1 MVDKKTYYVCVAVAT
16 VWTSY
21 DSCREID
28 DNATSVPVKLD
39 KWLEQLTY
47 TRRLEL
53 CEKNL
58 VQTQLLLGEE
68 VYVTERKGKWAKI
81 VIPSQFS
88 SKDERGYPGW
98 VPSHQL
104 ISQAEYS
111 PLNKPTA
118 VVTAAIATLQLA
130 EEALQISYQT
140 QLPLLKEDKEWL
152 EVQTPVG
159 SGKIKRQ
166 DAVVIEDRNR
176 KATKGTGDMII
187 AAGEQFLNLP
197 YLWGGMSAW
206 GYDCSGFAY
215 ATHKANGYLIPRDAT
230 DQARGGKEVGLD
242 SIQPGDLLFFAY
254 EKGKGSIHHVG
265 ICYGN
270 GKMLHSP
277 KTGKTVELIELK
289 GTLYEEELCA
299 ARRYY

>member
-230 DQARGGKEVGLD
+230 DQARRGKEVVLD
-242 SIQPGDLLFFAY
+242 SIQPGDLLFFAH
-254 EKGKGSIHHVG
+254 EKGEGSIHHVG
-265 ICYGN
+265 IYYGN

>member
-1 MVDKKTYYVCVAVAT
+1 VVDKKTYYVCVAVAT

-230 DQARGGKEVGLD
+230 DQARRGKEVGLD
-242 SIQPGDLLFFAY
+242 SIQPGDLLFFAH
-254 EKGKGSIHHVG
+254 EKGEGSIHHVG
-265 ICYGN
+265 IWYGN

>member
-1 MVDKKTYYVCVAVAT
+1 MDKKTYYVCVAVAT

-98 VPSHQL
+98 VPSYQL

-230 DQARGGKEVGLD
+230 DQARRGKEVGLD

-265 ICYGN
+265 IWYGN

>member
-1 MVDKKTYYVCVAVAT
+1 MAT

-21 DSCREID
+21 DSSREID
-28 DNATSVPVKLD
+28 DNAISVPVKLD

-53 CEKNL
+53 CEENL

-68 VYVTERKGKWAKI
+68 VYVTEIKGKWAKI

-104 ISQAEYS
+104 ISQAEYF

-118 VVTAAIATLQLA
+118 VVSATIATLHLA

-159 SGKIKRQ
+159 SGRIKRQ

-176 KATKGTGDMII
+176 KVTKGTGDMII

-230 DQARGGKEVGLD
+230 DQARQGKEVGLA
-242 SIQPGDLLFFAY
+242 SIQPGDLLFFAH
-254 EKGKGSIHHVG
+254 EKGEGSIHHVG
-265 ICYGN
+265 IYYGK

>member
-1 MVDKKTYYVCVAVAT
+1 MDKKTYYVCVAVAT

-176 KATKGTGDMII
+176 KATKGTGGMII

-230 DQARGGKEVGLD
+230 DQARRGKEVGLD
-242 SIQPGDLLFFAY
+242 SIQPGDLLFFAH
-254 EKGKGSIHHVG
+254 EKGEGSIHHVG
-265 ICYGN
+265 IWYGN

-277 KTGKTVELIELK
+277 KTGKTVEIIELK

>member
-1 MVDKKTYYVCVAVAT
+1 MDKKTYYVCVAVAT

-230 DQARGGKEVGLD
+230 DQARRGKEVGLD
-242 SIQPGDLLFFAY
+242 SIQPGDLLFFAH
-254 EKGKGSIHHVG
+254 EKGEGSIHNVG
-265 ICYGN
+265 IWYGN

>member
-1 MVDKKTYYVCVAVAT
+1 MDKKTYYVCVAVAT

-230 DQARGGKEVGLD
+230 DQARRGKEVGLD
-242 SIQPGDLLFFAY
+242 SIQPGDLLFFAH
-254 EKGKGSIHHVG
+254 EKGEGSIHHVG
-265 ICYGN
+265 IYYGN

>member
-1 MVDKKTYYVCVAVAT
+1 VDKKTYYVCVAVAT

-230 DQARGGKEVGLD
+230 DQARRGKEVGLD
-242 SIQPGDLLFFAY
+242 SIQPGDLLFFAH
-254 EKGKGSIHHVG
+254 EKGEGSIHHVG
-265 ICYGN
+265 IYYGN

>member
-1 MVDKKTYYVCVAVAT
+1 VDKKTYYVCVAVAT

>member
-230 DQARGGKEVGLD
+230 DQARRGKEVGLD
-242 SIQPGDLLFFAY
+242 SIQPGDLLFFAH
-254 EKGKGSIHHVG
+254 EKGEGSIHHVG
-265 ICYGN
+265 IWYGN

>member
-1 MVDKKTYYVCVAVAT
+1 MDKKAYYVCVAVAT

-21 DSCREID
+21 DSSREID
-28 DNATSVPVKLD
+28 DNAISFPVKLD

-68 VYVTERKGKWAKI
+68 VYVTELKGKWAKI

-98 VPSHQL
+98 VPFHQL

-118 VVTAAIATLQLA
+118 VVSAAIATLQLA
-130 EEALQISYQT
+130 EETLQISYQT

-159 SGKIKRQ
+159 TGRIKRQ

-176 KATKGTGDMII
+176 KTTKGTGDMII

-230 DQARGGKEVGLD
+230 DQARKGKEVGLE

-265 ICYGN
+265 ICYGR

>member
-1 MVDKKTYYVCVAVAT
+1 MDKKTYYVCVAVAT

-230 DQARGGKEVGLD
+230 DQARRGKEVGLD
-242 SIQPGDLLFFAY
+242 SIQPGDLLFFAH
-254 EKGKGSIHHVG
+254 EKGEGSIHHVG
-265 ICYGN
+265 IYYGN

-277 KTGKTVELIELK
+277 KTGKTVEIIELK

>member
-1 MVDKKTYYVCVAVAT
+1 MDKKTYYVCVAVAT

-21 DSCREID
+21 NSCREID

-230 DQARGGKEVGLD
+230 DQARRGKEVGLD
-242 SIQPGDLLFFAY
+242 SIQPGDLLFFAH
-254 EKGKGSIHHVG
+254 EKGEGSIHHVG
-265 ICYGN
+265 IYYGN

>member
-1 MVDKKTYYVCVAVAT
+1 MDKKTYYVCVAVAT

-215 ATHKANGYLIPRDAT
+215 ATHKANGYLIPRDAI
-230 DQARGGKEVGLD
+230 DQARRGKEVGLD
-242 SIQPGDLLFFAY
+242 SIQPGDLLFFAH
-254 EKGKGSIHHVG
+254 EKGEGSIHHVG
-265 ICYGN
+265 IWYGN

>member
-1 MVDKKTYYVCVAVAT
+1 MDKKTYYVCVAVAT

-230 DQARGGKEVGLD
+230 DQARRGKEVGLD
-242 SIQPGDLLFFAY
+242 SIQPGDLLFFAH
-254 EKGKGSIHHVG
+254 EKGEGSIHHVG

>member
-1 MVDKKTYYVCVAVAT
+1 MDKKTYYVCVAVAT

-21 DSCREID
+21 DSSREID
-28 DNATSVPVKLD
+28 DNAISVPVKLD

-53 CEKNL
+53 CEGNL

-68 VYVTERKGKWAKI
+68 VYVTEMKGKWAKI

-104 ISQAEYS
+104 ISQAEYF

-118 VVTAAIATLQLA
+118 VVSATIATLHLA

-159 SGKIKRQ
+159 SGRIKRQ

-176 KATKGTGDMII
+176 KVTKGTGDMII

-230 DQARGGKEVGLD
+230 DQARQGKEVGLA
-242 SIQPGDLLFFAY
+242 SIQPGDLLFFAH
-254 EKGKGSIHHVG
+254 EKGEGSIHHVG
-265 ICYGN
+265 IYYGK

>member
-1 MVDKKTYYVCVAVAT
+1 VDKKTYYVCVAVAT

-130 EEALQISYQT
+130 EEALQVSYQT

-230 DQARGGKEVGLD
+230 DQARRGKEVGLD
-242 SIQPGDLLFFAY
+242 SIQPGDLLFFAH
-254 EKGKGSIHHVG
+254 EKGEGSIHHVG
-265 ICYGN
+265 IWYGN

>member
-1 MVDKKTYYVCVAVAT
+1 MDKKTYYVCVAVAT

-176 KATKGTGDMII
+176 KATKGTGDVII

-230 DQARGGKEVGLD
+230 DQARRGKEVGLD
-242 SIQPGDLLFFAY
+242 SIQPGDLLFFAH
-254 EKGKGSIHHVG
+254 EKGEGSIHHVG
-265 ICYGN
+265 IYYGK

>member
-1 MVDKKTYYVCVAVAT
+1 MDKKTYYVCVAVAT

-159 SGKIKRQ
+159 RGKIKRQ

-230 DQARGGKEVGLD
+230 DQARRGKEVGLD
-242 SIQPGDLLFFAY
+242 SIQPGDLLFFAH
-254 EKGKGSIHHVG
+254 EKGEGSIHHVG
-265 ICYGN
+265 IWYGN

>member
-1 MVDKKTYYVCVAVAT
+1 
-16 VWTSY
+16 
-21 DSCREID
+21 
-28 DNATSVPVKLD
+28 
-39 KWLEQLTY
+39 
-47 TRRLEL
+47 
-53 CEKNL
+53 
-58 VQTQLLLGEE
+58 
-68 VYVTERKGKWAKI
+68 
-81 VIPSQFS
+81 
-88 SKDERGYPGW
+88 
-98 VPSHQL
+98 
-104 ISQAEYS
+104 
-111 PLNKPTA
+111 LNKPTA
-118 VVTAAIATLQLA
+118 VVSATIATLHLA
-130 EEALQISYQT
+130 EKALQISYQT

-176 KATKGTGDMII
+176 KATKGTGGMII

-230 DQARGGKEVGLD
+230 DQARRGKEVGLD
-242 SIQPGDLLFFAY
+242 SIQPGDLLFFAH
-254 EKGKGSIHHVG
+254 EKGEGSIHHVG
-265 ICYGN
+265 IWYGN

-277 KTGKTVELIELK
+277 KTGKTVEIIELK

>member
-1 MVDKKTYYVCVAVAT
+1 MAT

-230 DQARGGKEVGLD
+230 DQARRGKEVGLD
-242 SIQPGDLLFFAY
+242 SIQPGDLLFFAH
-254 EKGKGSIHHVG
+254 EKGEGSIHHVG
-265 ICYGN
+265 IYYGN

>member
-1 MVDKKTYYVCVAVAT
+1 MDKKTYYVCVAVAT

-53 CEKNL
+53 CEKNS

-230 DQARGGKEVGLD
+230 DQARRGKEVGLD
-242 SIQPGDLLFFAY
+242 SIQPGDLLFFAH
-254 EKGKGSIHHVG
+254 EKGEGSIHHVG
-265 ICYGN
+265 IYYGN

>member
-1 MVDKKTYYVCVAVAT
+1 MDKKTYYVCVAVAT

-242 SIQPGDLLFFAY
+242 SIQRGDLLFFAY

>member
-1 MVDKKTYYVCVAVAT
+1 MAT

-176 KATKGTGDMII
+176 KATKGTGDVII

-230 DQARGGKEVGLD
+230 DQARRGKEVGLD
-242 SIQPGDLLFFAY
+242 SIQPGDLLFFAH
-254 EKGKGSIHHVG
+254 EKGEGSIHHVG
-265 ICYGN
+265 IYYGK

>member
-1 MVDKKTYYVCVAVAT
+1 MDKKTYYVCVAVAT

-53 CEKNL
+53 CEKNS

>member
-1 MVDKKTYYVCVAVAT
+1 VVDKKTYYVCVAVAT

>member
-1 MVDKKTYYVCVAVAT
+1 VVDKKTYYVCVAVAT

-230 DQARGGKEVGLD
+230 DQARRGKEVGLD
-242 SIQPGDLLFFAY
+242 SIQPGDLLFFAH
-254 EKGKGSIHHVG
+254 EKGEGSIHHVG
-265 ICYGN
+265 IYYGN

>member
-215 ATHKANGYLIPRDAT
+215 ATHKANGYLIPRDAI
-230 DQARGGKEVGLD
+230 DQARRGKEVGLD
-242 SIQPGDLLFFAY
+242 SIQPGDLLFFAH
-254 EKGKGSIHHVG
+254 EKGEGSIHHVG
-265 ICYGN
+265 IWYGN

>member
-1 MVDKKTYYVCVAVAT
+1 VVDKKLYYVCVAVAT

-21 DSCREID
+21 DSSREID
-28 DNATSVPVKLD
+28 DHATSVPVKLD

-47 TRRLEL
+47 TPRLEL

-68 VYVTERKGKWAKI
+68 VYVTEMKDKWAKI

-88 SKDERGYPGW
+88 LKDERGYPGW
-98 VPSHQL
+98 VPFHQL
-104 ISQAEYS
+104 ISQAEYY
-111 PLNKPTA
+111 PLHGATA
-118 VVTAAIATLQLA
+118 VVSSTIATLQLA
-130 EEALQISYQT
+130 KESLQISYQT
-140 QLPLLKEDKEWL
+140 QLPLLKEEKGWL

-159 SGKIKRQ
+159 NGRIKRQ
-166 DAVVIEDRNR
+166 DAVVIGNRNR
-176 KATKGTGDMII
+176 KVTQGTGDMII
-187 AAGEQFLNLP
+187 AAGEKFLNLP

-230 DQARGGKEVGLD
+230 DQAGQGKEVGLA
-242 SIQPGDLLFFAY
+242 SIQPGDLLFFAH

-265 ICYGN
+265 IYYGN

>member
-1 MVDKKTYYVCVAVAT
+1 MDKKTYYVCVAVAT

-118 VVTAAIATLQLA
+118 VVTVAIATLQLA

-230 DQARGGKEVGLD
+230 DQARRGKEVGLD
-242 SIQPGDLLFFAY
+242 SIQPGDLLFFAH
-254 EKGKGSIHHVG
+254 EKGEGSIHHVG
-265 ICYGN
+265 IWYGN

>member
-111 PLNKPTA
+111 PLNKPTV

-130 EEALQISYQT
+130 EEALQVSYQT

-230 DQARGGKEVGLD
+230 DQARRGKEVGLD
-242 SIQPGDLLFFAY
+242 SIQPGDLLFFAH
-254 EKGKGSIHHVG
+254 EKGEGSIHHVG
-265 ICYGN
+265 IWYGN

>member
-1 MVDKKTYYVCVAVAT
+1 MDKKTYYVCVAVAT

>member
-1 MVDKKTYYVCVAVAT
+1 MDKKTYYVCVAVAT

-206 GYDCSGFAY
+206 GYDCSGFVY

-230 DQARGGKEVGLD
+230 DQARRGKEVGLD

-254 EKGKGSIHHVG
+254 EKAKGSIHHVG
-265 ICYGN
+265 IVR
-270 GKMLHSP
+270 P
-277 KTGKTVELIELK
+277 
-289 GTLYEEELCA
+289 
-299 ARRYY
+299 

>member
-1 MVDKKTYYVCVAVAT
+1 MDKKTYYVCVAVAT

-118 VVTAAIATLQLA
+118 VVTATIATLQLA

-230 DQARGGKEVGLD
+230 DQARRGKEVGLD
-242 SIQPGDLLFFAY
+242 SIQPGDLLFFAH
-254 EKGKGSIHHVG
+254 EKGEGSIHHVG
-265 ICYGN
+265 IWYGN

>member
-1 MVDKKTYYVCVAVAT
+1 MDKKTYYVCVAVAT

-230 DQARGGKEVGLD
+230 DQARRGKEVGLD
-242 SIQPGDLLFFAY
+242 SIQPGDLLFFAH
-254 EKGKGSIHHVG
+254 EKGEGSIHHVG
-265 ICYGN
+265 IWYGN

>member
-242 SIQPGDLLFFAY
+242 SIQRGDLLFFAY